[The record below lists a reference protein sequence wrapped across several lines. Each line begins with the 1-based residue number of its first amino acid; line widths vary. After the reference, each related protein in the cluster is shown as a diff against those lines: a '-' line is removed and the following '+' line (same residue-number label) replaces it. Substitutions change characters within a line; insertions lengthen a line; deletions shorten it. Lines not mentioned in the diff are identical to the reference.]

1 MRRSLTIGLTVLV
14 LLSSA
19 RADEKPEATEA
30 QKNTA
35 KENWGK
41 LESTPAL
48 LSETDHFLIVAPK
61 ALEAKLKEI
70 GELLEKHYD
79 TSGKSLFTGKKE
91 VPFKG
96 KMTVYLLSDPDHIT
110 SFIRRVEK
118 RRPLGMEKGSWS
130 GDDDKLFVAA
140 GPPRD
145 KNDPPVEVQA
155 AQLVSTVLL
164 QRKAGKGTILP
175 YWLSSGY
182 GRATYYKVVG
192 PREKAVSAERGNATR
207 IIRTTK
213 RNAQDVWNG
222 TLEGD
227 EGTALEPSVA
237 YFLAYGPARTKFL
250 ALLAGFAPGE
260 NQEKKTMDQALEA
273 AELKV
278 DIVNKGFRNWI
289 VRPD

>member
-1 MRRSLTIGLTVLV
+1 MRRSLLIGLTLLVLV
-14 LLSSA
+14 PSL
-19 RADEKPEATEA
+19 RADDKPEATEA

-35 KENWGK
+35 KDNWGK
-41 LESTPAL
+41 LDSTTPL

-61 ALEAKLKEI
+61 ALEARLKEV

-79 TSGKSLFTGKKE
+79 TSGKALFTGKKE

-96 KMTVYLLSDPDHIT
+96 KMTVYLLADPEHIVA
-110 SFIRRVEK
+110 FIRRIEK
-118 RRPLGMEKGSWS
+118 RRPMGMEKGSWS
-130 GDDDKLFVAA
+130 SDDDRLFVAA

-155 AQLVSTVLL
+155 AQLMATVLL

-175 YWLSSGY
+175 HWLSAGY
-182 GRATYYKVVG
+182 GRATYYRVVG
-192 PREKAVSAERGNATR
+192 PKEKAVSAERGNATR

-222 TLEGD
+222 MLEGE
-227 EGTALEPSVA
+227 EGTALDPSLA

-260 NQEKKTMDQALEA
+260 NEEKKTMDQALQA
-273 AELKV
+273 ADLAV
-278 DIVNKGFRNWI
+278 DLINKRFRDW
-289 VRPD
+289 VLRPD

>member
-1 MRRSLTIGLTVLV
+1 MIGFALLVLV
-14 LLSSA
+14 PSL
-19 RADEKPEATEA
+19 RGDDKPEATEA

-41 LESTPAL
+41 LDSTPPL
-48 LSETDHFLIVAPK
+48 MSETDHFLIVAPK
-61 ALEAKLKEI
+61 ALEAKQKEI

-79 TSGKSLFTGKKE
+79 TAGRALFTGKKE

-96 KMTVYLLSDPDHIT
+96 KMTVYLLSEPEHMVA
-110 SFIRRVEK
+110 FIRRVEK
-118 RRPLGMEKGSWS
+118 RRPLEMEKGSWS
-130 GDDDKLFVAA
+130 AADDKLFVAA
-140 GPPRD
+140 APSRD
-145 KNDPPVEVQA
+145 KNDIPVEVQA
-155 AQLVSTVLL
+155 AQLMATVLL

-175 YWLSSGY
+175 HWLSAGY
-182 GRATYYKVVG
+182 GRATYYRVAG

-222 TLEGD
+222 MLEGD
-227 EGTALEPSVA
+227 EGTYLEPSLA
-237 YFLAYGPARTKFL
+237 YFLAYGPARMKFL

-260 NQEKKTMDQALEA
+260 NQEKKTMEQALEA
-273 AELKV
+273 ADLKL
-278 DIVNKGFRNWI
+278 DIINKGFRNWI